1 MTRRTDP
8 PGAGVPAPTWH
19 DGGVTAPLTP
29 QDDSSSDSSD
39 GPVEDRVPESA
50 QASGPVLGAD
60 HAERDEEARERAR
73 EETRAELRQ
82 AAVVLVAVTV
92 AGVLLG
98 LLWAWLAPRVPLI
111 SDGKAVYLKNTEGE
125 QAIGADGW
133 FGLLGLCLGALSA
146 AAVFLW
152 RRAGGIAI
160 VVGLAVGS
168 LLASVVGWR
177 LGIRLGPTSDVVAH
191 ARAVGKGVVFDAPLR
206 LGAKGMLLAWPL
218 AAMAAHLG
226 LTALFGPRD
235 PEPAVVPHWPE
246 G

>member
-8 PGAGVPAPTWH
+8 PGAGAPTPTWH

-29 QDDSSSDSSD
+29 QDDSSSD
-39 GPVEDRVPESA
+39 GPSPEPAPDRQDD
-50 QASGPVLGAD
+50 QADQAD
-60 HAERDEEARERAR
+60 QARERAR
-73 EETRAELRQ
+73 AEARAELRQ
-82 AAVVLVAVTV
+82 GAVILAAVTL

-98 LLWAWLAPRVPLI
+98 LLWVWLAPRVPLI

-133 FGLLGLCLGALSA
+133 FGLLGLGFGVLSA
-146 AAVFLW
+146 ALVFLF

-168 LLASVVGWR
+168 LLASLVAWR
-177 LGIRLGPTSDVVAH
+177 LGIRLGPTGDVAAH
-191 ARAVGKGVVFDAPLR
+191 ALAVGKGVVFDAPLR

-218 AAMAAHLG
+218 AAMATHLG

-235 PEPAVVPHWPE
+235 PEPPMVPHWPE
-246 G
+246 R

>member
-1 MTRRTDP
+1 M
-8 PGAGVPAPTWH
+8 
-19 DGGVTAPLTP
+19 TAPLTP
-29 QDDSSSDSSD
+29 QDDSSSDATS
-39 GPVEDRVPESA
+39 GP
-50 QASGPVLGAD
+50 SGPVLGAD
-60 HAERDEEARERAR
+60 GAEQDDRAREQDREQDRARAR
-73 EETRAELRQ
+73 EEARAELRQ

-92 AGVLLG
+92 AGVLMG

-133 FGLLGLCLGALSA
+133 FGLLGLVLGALSA
-146 AAVFLW
+146 ALVFLF

-168 LLASVVGWR
+168 LLASLVAWR

-206 LGAKGMLLAWPL
+206 LGAKGMLLAWPM

-235 PEPAVVPHWPE
+235 PEPSVVPHWPE